1 MKKLVI
7 SFLFVM
13 QVFFVFAQDISGVSG
28 KVIDAKT
35 KKPLQNAIA
44 TIQNSNLTQLTNAE
58 GKFTFETVAAGI
70 KLVQIKSTGYKDQL
84 LSVEIVAGKILD
96 LGTINLESDITEE
109 RQLSLITITD
119 SDLGD
124 DNSGSESTSSLLQ
137 ASRDVFQQA
146 AAFNWGQAR
155 FKMRGLD
162 NEYGVT
168 MINGISM
175 NKIYDGRPQYSNWGG
190 LNDATRNQEFTNG
203 SAPSDYTFGGI
214 LGTNEINT
222 RASLYRPGN
231 RVSFGGTNT
240 N

>member
-44 TIQNSNLTQLTNAE
+44 AIQNSNLTQLTNAE

-96 LGTINLESDITEE
+96 LGTFTSTKINSPVAEALK
-109 RQLSLITITD
+109 
-119 SDLGD
+119 
-124 DNSGSESTSSLLQ
+124 DNLPCISGVEKPSIPRST
-137 ASRDVFQQA
+137 
-146 AAFNWGQAR
+146 N
-155 FKMRGLD
+155 
-162 NEYGVT
+162 N
-168 MINGISM
+168 
-175 NKIYDGRPQYSNWGG
+175 P
-190 LNDATRNQEFTNG
+190 
-203 SAPSDYTFGGI
+203 
-214 LGTNEINT
+214 
-222 RASLYRPGN
+222 
-231 RVSFGGTNT
+231 
-240 N
+240 

>member
-231 RVSFGGTNT
+231 RISFG
-240 N
+240 